1 MTWEWRDGGG
11 SSGVQVKSTIYKR
24 RGDGYS
30 LNVMGPKRKKYV
42 PGTVDFFAVLLIP
55 IDDWY
60 IIPFEVMGR
69 KNLSLHF
76 TPKSKRQKYGK
87 YQEAWELL
95 RGPVEIQAGWE
106 KGSGAVAAEAEA
118 RFLAAL
124 GMTTSLG
131 RARRPSCSR
140 YPTELAAGWCSSYR
154 RR

>member
-118 RFLAAL
+118 
-124 GMTTSLG
+124 GSSL
-131 RARRPSCSR
+131 RS
-140 YPTELAAGWCSSYR
+140 E
-154 RR
+154 

>member
-1 MTWEWRDGGG
+1 
-11 SSGVQVKSTIYKR
+11 VQVKSTIYKR

-118 RFLAAL
+118 
-124 GMTTSLG
+124 GSSL
-131 RARRPSCSR
+131 RS
-140 YPTELAAGWCSSYR
+140 E
-154 RR
+154 